1 MAVDT
6 QQVDLRMFPGLARA
20 KFTTLTQRAGD
31 CIFVPYSMLHAVE
44 KIDDGLGVA
53 VSYLLLHTDSVNS
66 NQDLSTKTYHTD
78 RCTHWPVFE

>member
-44 KIDDGLGVA
+44 KVDDGLGVA
-53 VSYLLLHTDSVNS
+53 VSYLLLQT
-66 NQDLSTKTYHTD
+66 
-78 RCTHWPVFE
+78 RPVLLFE